1 MRVLEHAEGQDVLL
15 VRREYR
21 RLLAEMRQG
30 QERLGGLAWAV
41 GHFRKVTTSY
51 WRGLLRCY
59 ETPALP
65 QTHNELER
73 CVGGVRYQERRA
85 SGRKGTAPGLV
96 VRGEVRLRAAV
107 ATRTREVTAADL
119 RPVDTEAWRK
129 LRKTLD
135 DRPEARRQQLRFRRD
150 PHASLR
156 ALEERLLK
164 PTLPA

>member
-1 MRVLEHAEGQDVLL
+1 MAADRAGLRLVHRAVRVLEHAEGQDVLL

-30 QERLGGLAWAV
+30 QERLGALVWAV
-41 GHFRKVTTSY
+41 EHFRKVTTSY

-85 SGRKGTAPGLV
+85 SGRKGAAPGLV

-129 LRKTLD
+129 LRKTLV
-135 DRPEARRQQLRFRRD
+135 DRPEARRQ
-150 PHASLR
+150 
-156 ALEERLLK
+156 
-164 PTLPA
+164 